1 MSCQTPNKHYSF
13 VFIPPKWASGT
24 QRALTELGWEFQ
36 YFFLVFLGISAPRR
50 ANAGGRRSG
59 TQRFHTTQR
68 RTAYRASERVLAAAH
83 LLRDRLYS
91 SLHVPPGGRPSAVTQ
106 CGAWEAAPR
115 KVARTGA
122 ERPGPQSGL
131 RAPRG
136 SYLAGPAP
144 PGRQKPPAP
153 RSRNK
158 RTSATGRRRVDAP
171 RREGG
176 AAGTVRCGLTVGTG
190 RGDGRPAPSCARGP
204 PGSARPAARPRGE
217 SSARPDF
224 SARGSRP
231 PSRPSSPGARRP
243 VRAPAAGREEKM
255 AAGLAAGRA
264 RGRARSDG
272 VLLSLGT
279 AAAARPRARHP
290 ASRTLPA
297 PGRSACSQ
305 PEWKPEGS
313 WASPRGRGAA
323 VGGGG
328 AGPRFVGGGAN
339 PLPPPGRGG
348 WRRGPAA
355 RRGNRGRGRAESG
368 GGAAAGPA
376 SVGSSA
382 FPAQRGGSGRVPG
395 SGPPRGLRRSSE
407 GCGTRL
413 VFAEDV
419 VWPSARL

>member
-68 RTAYRASERVLAAAH
+68 RTRTAYRASERVLAAAH

-91 SLHVPPGGRPSAVTQ
+91 SPHVPPGGRPSAVTQ

-115 KVARTGA
+115 KVARAGG
-122 ERPGPQSGL
+122 ERPGPQSGPG
-131 RAPRG
+131 APRG
-136 SYLAGPAP
+136 SHLAGPAP

-158 RTSATGRRRVDAP
+158 GTSATGRRRVDAP

-224 SARGSRP
+224 SAARL
-231 PSRPSSPGARRP
+231 PSSVPPELTWGP
-243 VRAPAAGREEKM
+243 
-255 AAGLAAGRA
+255 
-264 RGRARSDG
+264 
-272 VLLSLGT
+272 
-279 AAAARPRARHP
+279 AARPRA
-290 ASRTLPA
+290 
-297 PGRSACSQ
+297 
-305 PEWKPEGS
+305 
-313 WASPRGRGAA
+313 GRGA
-323 VGGGG
+323 
-328 AGPRFVGGGAN
+328 
-339 PLPPPGRGG
+339 
-348 WRRGPAA
+348 
-355 RRGNRGRGRAESG
+355 
-368 GGAAAGPA
+368 
-376 SVGSSA
+376 
-382 FPAQRGGSGRVPG
+382 
-395 SGPPRGLRRSSE
+395 
-407 GCGTRL
+407 
-413 VFAEDV
+413 
-419 VWPSARL
+419 